1 MNDMPA
7 SPRRLPFWLVISLM
21 ANMALIGLLAGVLL
35 RPSPPAPRGGDTRF
49 AWVPKDGDRAAIGRV
64 MHEAFGASEQ
74 ERQVRADVRRALGEA
89 VAKDPYDEGA
99 VREAFQTLRAA
110 DESVNAA
117 TQEAMVKLLADLPL
131 EDRKRVAMFL
141 MHGPGDMGPGRRMR
155 PGDRD
160 FRRDGEG
167 GRRMPPPPDD
177 LPPPPEEP
185 QP

>member
-1 MNDMPA
+1 MNDRPA

-21 ANMALIGLLAGVLL
+21 ANMALIGLVAGVLL
-35 RPSPPAPRGGDTRF
+35 RPAPPSPRGGDTRF
-49 AWVPKDGDRAAIGRV
+49 AWVPKDGDNAAIGRV
-64 MHEAFGASEQ
+64 LHEAFGASRQ
-74 ERQVRADVRRALGEA
+74 ERMERAGVRKALGEA
-89 VAKDPYDEGA
+89 VAKDPYDEAA

-110 DESVNAA
+110 DDSVNTA

-141 MHGPGDMGPGRRMR
+141 MRGPGDMDRGRRLR

-160 FRRDGEG
+160 FRRDGEF
-167 GRRMPPPPDD
+167 GRRGPPDD
-177 LPPPPEEP
+177 LPPPPEDP